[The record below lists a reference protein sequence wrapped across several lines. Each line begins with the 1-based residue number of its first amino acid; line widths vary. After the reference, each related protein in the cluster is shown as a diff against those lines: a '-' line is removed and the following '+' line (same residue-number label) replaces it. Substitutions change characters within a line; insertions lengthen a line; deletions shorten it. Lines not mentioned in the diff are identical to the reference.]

1 MHSIKYLI
9 TNKSIIIRVFR
20 APKKEERKEIHPR
33 QGDISR
39 YLAIGKG
46 VTEDSLGNS
55 VKRSPRLSGNS
66 F

>member
-1 MHSIKYLI
+1 MHSIKYLT
-9 TNKSIIIRVFR
+9 TNKSIIIR

-33 QGDISR
+33 RGDISR